1 MDLPTIDV
9 DLEVPKKIEDEKEGG
24 PLFHCSLCDT
34 EVIHKL
40 AQMFLPGLASACVD
54 NTTGGLFK
62 TPGSVAVDLRRE
74 MIDYLTLRTES
85 FVAESVILEGGE
97 ASDHPFD
104 IISNLVDDF
113 ASSKR
118 NFFSRVSVWLLSE
131 KREDKIDDFIQEIDM
146 NGFWTLDRRE
156 IVAETLLKNVDFHN
170 SFHCTMSFSSSQDLA
185 DHVFTCNFRP
195 VVCQNQGCN
204 TKFCASHLEKHD
216 SICPFKI
223 ISCEQKCSN
232 NSIMRRDMDRHCITV
247 CPMKLVNCPFH
258 AVGCRSAV
266 AQCMIEKHCLDDLR
280 SHVWHLLKGIYKEA
294 FGDDLQRRVNQIALP
309 SNQLSKARDI
319 RSLKFIVKDVEA
331 KLGPFEVSVEQKK
344 NTDTTKDEND
354 NNTNIDSERSTHA
367 SDTVISPSSNK
378 AEVND
383 VSTMQIPENVGKS
396 EEIEH
401 SNIEIK
407 DNEEM
412 IPTSNDKSEENINIE
427 IKGNGETMQTSNGK
441 SGEIEHSNIET
452 KGNEEMIQTSNGK
465 SEDIEHSNIETKNNE
480 EMIQTSNTAKL
491 PSEAEA
497 EVGLVREDITE
508 NYNDVVA
515 SELKFEGNEENT
527 RKSIEKSAKEIS
539 ATNED
544 RVNNNSITNKSIEND
559 NFEDS
564 DNVQSIQNSTMEI
577 AGNVDNNVKN
587 RYTAEDDNLK

>member
-9 DLEVPKKIEDEKEGG
+9 DLGPKKIEEDEKEGG

-74 MIDYLTLRTES
+74 MIDYLNLRTQS

-156 IVAETLLKNVDFHN
+156 IIAETLLKNVDFHN
-170 SFHCTMSFSSSQDLA
+170 SFHCTMSFNSSQDLA
-185 DHVFTCNFRP
+185 NHVPTCNFRP
-195 VVCQNQGCN
+195 MICQNQGCN
-204 TKFCASHLEKHD
+204 AKFCASHLEKHD

-232 NSIMRRDMDRHCITV
+232 NNIMRRDMDRHCITV

-266 AQCMIEKHCLDDLR
+266 AQCMVEKHCLDDLQ
-280 SHVWHLLKGIYKEA
+280 SHLWHLLKGIYKEA
-294 FGDDLQRRVNQIALP
+294 SGDDLQRRVDQIVQVSQSVYVCIFIAY
-309 SNQLSKARDI
+309 SSKCKYDR
-319 RSLKFIVKDVEA
+319 FIM
-331 KLGPFEVSVEQKK
+331 FWF
-344 NTDTTKDEND
+344 
-354 NNTNIDSERSTHA
+354 R
-367 SDTVISPSSNK
+367 
-378 AEVND
+378 
-383 VSTMQIPENVGKS
+383 
-396 EEIEH
+396 H
-401 SNIEIK
+401 SFFI
-407 DNEEM
+407 
-412 IPTSNDKSEENINIE
+412 
-427 IKGNGETMQTSNGK
+427 
-441 SGEIEHSNIET
+441 
-452 KGNEEMIQTSNGK
+452 
-465 SEDIEHSNIETKNNE
+465 
-480 EMIQTSNTAKL
+480 L
-491 PSEAEA
+491 
-497 EVGLVREDITE
+497 R
-508 NYNDVVA
+508 
-515 SELKFEGNEENT
+515 
-527 RKSIEKSAKEIS
+527 
-539 ATNED
+539 
-544 RVNNNSITNKSIEND
+544 
-559 NFEDS
+559 
-564 DNVQSIQNSTMEI
+564 
-577 AGNVDNNVKN
+577 
-587 RYTAEDDNLK
+587 

>member
-9 DLEVPKKIEDEKEGG
+9 DLGPEKIEEDEKEAG
-24 PLFHCSLCDT
+24 PLFHCTLCDT

-74 MIDYLTLRTES
+74 MIDYLNMRTES

-97 ASDHPFD
+97 TSDHPFD

-156 IVAETLLKNVDFHN
+156 VIAETLLKNVDFHN
-170 SFHCTMSFSSSQDLA
+170 SFHCTMTFNSSQDL
-185 DHVFTCNFRP
+185 DNHLLTCNFRTMI
-195 VVCQNQGCN
+195 CENQGCN

-232 NSIMRRDMDRHCITV
+232 HSIMRRDMDRHCITV

-266 AQCMIEKHCLDDLR
+266 AQCMIEKHCLDELQ
-280 SHVWHLLKGIYKEA
+280 SHMWHLLKGTYKEA
-294 FGDDLQRRVNQIALP
+294 SGDDLQRRVNQIVEASS

-319 RSLKFIVKDVEA
+319 RSMKFVVKDVEA
-331 KLGPFEVSVEQKK
+331 KLGPFEISVEQK
-344 NTDTTKDEND
+344 NSEDTTKDESD
-354 NNTNIDSERSTHA
+354 INTNIDSERSTHA
-367 SDTVISPSSNK
+367 SDKVSSPSSDK
-378 AEVND
+378 V
-383 VSTMQIPENVGKS
+383 TENVGKS

-401 SNIEIK
+401 SNIETK
-407 DNEEM
+407 GNEEM
-412 IPTSNDKSEENINIE
+412 ILN
-427 IKGNGETMQTSNGK
+427 SNGK
-441 SGEIEHSNIET
+441 SEEIEHNNIET

-465 SEDIEHSNIETKNNE
+465 GEEIEDSNIEAKDNE
-480 EMIQTSNTAKL
+480 EMIQTSNIANL

-497 EVGLVREDITE
+497 EVGLVSEGITE

-515 SELKFEGNEENT
+515 SELKSEGNEENT
-527 RKSIEKSAKEIS
+527 PKSIEKSAEEIS

-544 RVNNNSITNKSIEND
+544 CVNNNNSITNKSIEDD
-559 NFEDS
+559 NFEDG
-564 DNVQSIQNSTMEI
+564 DNVESIQNSTMEI
-577 AGNVDNNVKN
+577 AGSSENNVKN
-587 RYTAEDDNLK
+587 KDTAEDDN